1 MKMGCRQRNK
11 CYLAFG
17 KIQIIND
24 FNKPCS
30 FHSFFLLLFEC
41 GHYVLLPLILDFY
54 YVFVP
59 GFTVGDV
66 IN

>member
-1 MKMGCRQRNK
+1 MI
-11 CYLAFG
+11 L
-17 KIQIIND
+17 INLVL
-24 FNKPCS
+24 S
-30 FHSFFLLLFEC
+30 IAFLLLFEC